1 MLRTLRN
8 FVAKINETHSIMKH
22 LPVRLILICIL
33 LFLHTPFILSQD
45 SEYKEQ
51 IETDTLQMYIR
62 NAQYSKAIEFI
73 NRMEFTKELLYQK
86 ALCYRNLN
94 NHYSAIDV
102 LNQLLEE
109 YPDDIPI
116 ILQLALCYDA
126 ISQYSKGIDCYD
138 NLLRIDST
146 NTHFEVR
153 KADLLFK
160 AEKYSSALDAYS
172 RIDLS
177 YNPNYLTRC
186 IAMCYE
192 KLNQQDMAR
201 DYFSKAWEI
210 NDQDSYSANSLV
222 KIQVKEEDYLSA
234 FDNSEK
240 FIKMDSANAT
250 MNALNAFVYYN
261 LNFYDVAIDRFE
273 KCLQQGDS
281 SLLVNRSLGIAYYIT
296 EKDSLA
302 HPLLQH
308 AFLQDTTNTNLLYVL
323 GKVNFKLGYYPEAV
337 ECFTKL
343 REKITISNFLLFT
356 TNKELAMALEKNGEF
371 QNAIDAYSAALRF
384 SQNNNDRMEL
394 YFSMAQIWDK
404 ELKNYYNAIS
414 SYRQYRVTLDNYL
427 DSLKD
432 EREINEV
439 ETKLTALD
447 EYIKLLTEEVEKQKK
462 EVKIENLR

>member
-8 FVAKINETHSIMKH
+8 FVLKINETHSIMKH
-22 LPVRLILICIL
+22 LLLKLALIYV
-33 LFLHTPFILSQD
+33 LFLLCTPFVLAQD

-51 IETDTLQMYIR
+51 IEIDTLQMYIR

-73 NRMEFTKELLYQK
+73 NRMEPVKELLFQK

-94 NHYSAIDV
+94 NHYSAIDI

-109 YPDDIPI
+109 YPDDIPV

-146 NTHFEVR
+146 NTYFEVR

-177 YNPNYLTRC
+177 YNSNYLTRC

-192 KLNQQDMAR
+192 KLNHQNMAK
-201 DYFSKAWEI
+201 DYFNKAWEL

-234 FDNSEK
+234 FDSSEK
-240 FIKMDSANAT
+240 FIRIDSANST
-250 MNALNAFVYYN
+250 MNALNAFVYYS
-261 LNFYDVAIDRFE
+261 LNIYDVAIDRFE

-281 SLLVNRSLGIAYYIT
+281 SLLVIRSLGFAYYIT
-296 EKDSLA
+296 GKDSLA
-302 HPLLQH
+302 HPLLQQ
-308 AFLQDTTNTNLLYVL
+308 AFLQDTTNTNLLYVF

-343 REKITISNFLLFT
+343 KEKITISNFLLFT
-356 TNKELAMALEKNGEF
+356 TNKGLAMALEKNREF
-371 QNAIDAYSAALRF
+371 QNAIDTYREALRYT
-384 SQNNNDRMEL
+384 QDIAERMEL
-394 YFSMAQIWDK
+394 SFSMAQIWEN
-404 ELKNYYNAIS
+404 ELKNYTQAIS
-414 SYRQYRVTLDNYL
+414 YYKQYRSYLFNYRA
-427 DSLKD
+427 SLNDEKEKD
-432 EREINEV
+432 EIGV
-439 ETKLTALD
+439 KLAALE
-447 EYIKLLTEEVEKQKK
+447 EYIKLLSKKVENEE
-462 EVKIENLR
+462 